1 MGENNN
7 KFVLNVSNTGEE
19 IVLSKDNYLK
29 YLNNILEQQVSDE
42 QYEECS
48 KTRDLINSISNSFE
62 KTEVGG

>member
-1 MGENNN
+1 MEEKNN
-7 KFVLNVSNTGEE
+7 KFVLNVSNTDEE

-29 YLNNILEQQVSDE
+29 YLNNILERQVKNE

-48 KTRDLINSISNSFE
+48 TTRDLINNISNSFE

>member
-1 MGENNN
+1 MVENNS

-19 IVLSKDNYLK
+19 IILSKDNYLK
-29 YLNNILEQQVSDE
+29 YLNCILERQVNNE

-48 KTRDLINSISNSFE
+48 TTKDIINNISNSFE